1 MNIKSIKYI
10 AAIVILVA
18 ISIFV
23 GIKLGKESVNDSTD
37 SNQVIDN
44 ITTNN
49 IIDTDNAI
57 REVSADNKTNKNL
70 KYDVSYSTEHFSSY
84 NENNEKV
91 CESERNIPTILNNN
105 NPDSAK
111 VIESDLRT
119 IMDDVWENEVKKTS
133 EEVKIRVDGDR
144 ILGVKYF
151 VNMEYQT
158 SRIITFSIKL
168 DGDFGGVSWNR
179 YELYSYDAQTGELLT
194 LNNIGSDAE
203 NLKKQIVEKTK
214 DVTTVNQI
222 LIDDTGNVG
231 IDKLLIEKMQSHG
244 NFGITGDGM
253 HINYQKYDIA
263 NGAAGIVEVLLE
275 KDIANKYVYEKYLID

>member
-1 MNIKSIKYI
+1 MDIKSIKYI

-37 SNQVIDN
+37 SNQVIEN

-57 REVSADNKTNKNL
+57 REVSADNKTNQNL